1 MKAYKKKIHSG
12 QISFISHRTV
22 NVTYIHH
29 INILSCN
36 NKEFFGKIML
46 SLIKLL
52 MKTTVKWTDI
62 DRIKAMYKHGMA
74 SIVLFFFHRL

>member
-22 NVTYIHH
+22 NLTYIHH
-29 INILSCN
+29 INVLSCN

-52 MKTTVKWTDI
+52 IKTTVKWTDI
-62 DRIKAMYKHGMA
+62 EDKGYVQAWYGQHCA
-74 SIVLFFFHRL
+74 FLFF